1 MAMIQCPECKQQ
13 VSDQAP
19 TCPNCGA
26 PIAMRAYAPPTAPLP
41 PPPKKTGCLK
51 IGCIVLAVLVLIGL
65 IGSLV
70 FNGVSSSRTS
80 STSTSTVTFG
90 TKTTPAT
97 STEPAAP
104 ESKWTY
110 NQTQDT
116 MAKGTVSE
124 ASVEST
130 NTVEFTFPYQG
141 EQHGTLTLR
150 THPRYGKNL
159 LFNIQKGQIP
169 CHSFSGGCKALV
181 RFDDGQSISYS
192 ADGPEDNS
200 TETIFIRDYN
210 GFVNRMLKAK
220 SVKISV
226 NVYQQGSPVF
236 EFDVRNFDPGKYKV
250 K

>member
-26 PIAMRAYAPPTAPLP
+26 PIAMRAYAPPTVPPP
-41 PPPKKTGCLK
+41 PPPKKTGCWK
-51 IGCIVLAVLVLIGL
+51 IGCIVLAALFLIGL
-65 IGSLV
+65 IASLV
-70 FNGVSSSRTS
+70 MSPSGSKS
-80 STSTSTVTFG
+80 STTTATSGSTTTSTTS
-90 TKTTPAT
+90 AT
-97 STEPAAP
+97 STAPAAP

-110 NQTQDT
+110 NQTNDA

-130 NTVEFTFPYQG
+130 NTVEFSFPYQG

-150 THPRYGKNL
+150 THPRYGKNVI
-159 LFNIQKGQIP
+159 FNIRKGQIP

-181 RFDDGQSISYS
+181 RFDDGQAVSYG

-210 GFVNRMLKAK
+210 GFVNRMMKAK
-220 SVKISV
+220 TIKLSV

-236 EFDVRNFDPGKYKV
+236 EFDVRNFDQAKYKV